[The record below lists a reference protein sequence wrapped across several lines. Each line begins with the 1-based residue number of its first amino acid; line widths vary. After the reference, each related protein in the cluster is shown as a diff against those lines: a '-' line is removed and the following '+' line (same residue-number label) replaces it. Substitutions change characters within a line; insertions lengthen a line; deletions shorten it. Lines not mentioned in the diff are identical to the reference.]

1 MSTQPTLDYV
11 VIRVSDIEASFRYYT
26 ETLGFTT
33 DPEQN
38 GPTFRYLKGAP
49 GGIDFGLFAAD
60 EEHQPGHIELYLKA
74 HNLEGLREELL
85 GKQVKVSP
93 IMHPP
98 FGDIFA
104 VPSPDG
110 ESLTCWKDR

>member
-1 MSTQPTLDYV
+1 MSTQPTLDFV
-11 VIRVSDIEASFRYYT
+11 VIHVSDIEASFRYYT

-38 GPTFRYLKGAP
+38 GPDFRYLKGAP
-49 GGIDFGLFAAD
+49 GGIDFGLLAAD
-60 EEHQPGHIELYLKA
+60 KEHQPGSIKLYFKTHDLT
-74 HNLEGLREELL
+74 GLREELL
-85 GKQVKVSP
+85 NKQVKASS

-98 FGDIFA
+98 FGDIFT

-110 ESLTCWKDR
+110 EPLIMLGA